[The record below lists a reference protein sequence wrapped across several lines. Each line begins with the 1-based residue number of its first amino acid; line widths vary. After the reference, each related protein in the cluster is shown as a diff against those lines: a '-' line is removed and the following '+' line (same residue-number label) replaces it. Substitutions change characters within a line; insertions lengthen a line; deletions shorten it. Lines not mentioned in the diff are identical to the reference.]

1 MNIKDLKSHLSGSV
15 LFAVAIFLISH
26 TAWAQ
31 QRTLPADTVI
41 VSNDEV
47 TIKGE
52 EVPYRV
58 ATGTQPVYGEDGKP
72 DAALYYT
79 YYERTDVEDNDNRPI
94 FISFNGG
101 PGAGSLW
108 MHLGYTS
115 PKRLKVSD
123 EGYPVQPYGIE
134 DNPHSILDVA
144 DIVYVN
150 PVNTGFSRILN
161 DGKKEQFFGVNEDLK
176 YLADW
181 IDTFISRQGR
191 WESPKYLIG
200 ESYGTPR
207 VSGLA
212 GQLQSRHWMF
222 LNGVVLVSPTGLG
235 MEPEGPSPR
244 SSVLKLP
251 YYTAAA
257 WYHKQLPNDLQSQDL
272 TELLPKVERYTIEE
286 YLPALSRGGF
296 IDKDRKQ
303 KVAEQVAR
311 YSGLSKEFVLDYNN
325 AIPASVFW
333 KELLRDEGYT
343 IGRLDSRYT
352 GIDKTD
358 GGSRPDYSP
367 EYSSW
372 KHSFTPA
379 INHYLQEELG
389 FETDLQYYVSG
400 PVHPW
405 NRDNNRTGEMLRGA
419 MAENPNL
426 EVMVQSGYFDG
437 ATDYFTAKYVMWN
450 LDPSGKMQDRLR
462 WEGYRSGHMMYLRNE
477 DLETSNE
484 DIREFIKNS
493 LPAEGAPAKYK
504 RSEKPNF

>member
-1 MNIKDLKSHLSGSV
+1 MRISNTRRGR
-15 LFAVAIFLISH
+15 FAIFTILISLSIFFAEVSH
-26 TAWAQ
+26 AQ
-31 QRTLPADTVI
+31 QRSLPADTVI
-41 VSNDEV
+41 TSTDEV

-52 EVPYRV
+52 QVPYRV
-58 ATGTQPVYGEDGKP
+58 FIGTQPVFGKDGKP
-72 DAALYYT
+72 DAALFYT
-79 YYERTDVEDNDNRPI
+79 YYERTDMEDNDNRPI

-101 PGAGSLW
+101 PGAASLW
-108 MHLGYTS
+108 MHLRYTS
-115 PKRLKVSD
+115 PKRLKISD
-123 EGYPVQPYGIE
+123 KGYPVQPYGIE
-134 DNPHSILDVA
+134 DNPHAIQNVA
-144 DIVYVN
+144 AIVYVN

-161 DGKKEQFFGVNEDLK
+161 DGKREQFFGVKEDVR

-212 GQLQSRHWMF
+212 GELQSRHWMF

-235 MEPEGPSPR
+235 LEPEGPAPR

-257 WYHKQLPNDLQSQDL
+257 WYHKQLPSDLQSQDL
-272 TELLPKVERYTIEE
+272 TELLPKVEQYTIEE

-296 IDKDRKQ
+296 IDEERKQ

-325 AIPASVFW
+325 AVPSSVFW

-343 IGRLDSRYT
+343 IGRLDSRYK

-358 GGSRPDYSP
+358 GGDRPDYSP

-379 INHYLQEELG
+379 INHYLREVLG
-389 FETDLQYYVSG
+389 FETNLQYYVAG
-400 PVHPW
+400 PIHPW
-405 NRDNNRTGEMLRGA
+405 KRENNRTGEMLREA
-419 MAENPNL
+419 MAEYTYL
-426 EVMVQSGYFDG
+426 DVMIQSGYFDG
-437 ATDYFTAKYVMWN
+437 ATDYFTANYVMWN
-450 LDPSGKMQDRLR
+450 LDPSGKMQARLR
-462 WEGYRSGHMMYLRNE
+462 WEGYRCGHM
-477 DLETSNE
+477 
-484 DIREFIKNS
+484 
-493 LPAEGAPAKYK
+493 
-504 RSEKPNF
+504 

>member
-1 MNIKDLKSHLSGSV
+1 MKINNIRLRFSGGMLLALLIFV
-15 LFAVAIFLISH
+15 LAD
-26 TAWAQ
+26 TTQAQ
-31 QRTLPADTVI
+31 QRALPADTAI
-41 VSNDEV
+41 VSTDEV

-52 EVPYRV
+52 QVPYRV
-58 ATGTQPVYGEDGKP
+58 STGTQPVYGEDGKP

-79 YYERTDVEDNDNRPI
+79 YYERTDVDDSDNRPV

-115 PKRLKVSD
+115 PKRLKISE

-222 LNGVVLVSPTGLG
+222 LNGVILVSPTGLG
-235 MEPEGPSPR
+235 MEPEGPAPR
-244 SSVLKLP
+244 STVLKLP

-257 WYHKQLPNDLQSQDL
+257 WYHKQLPSDLQSQDL
-272 TELLPKVERYTIEE
+272 TELLPKVERYAIEE

-296 IDKDRKQ
+296 VDKARKQ
-303 KVAEQVAR
+303 KVAAQVAR

-325 AIPASVFW
+325 AVPASVFW
-333 KELLRDEGYT
+333 KALLRDEGYT
-343 IGRLDSRYT
+343 IGRLDSRYK

-358 GGSRPDYSP
+358 GGDRPDYSP

-389 FETDLQYYVSG
+389 FKTDLQYYVAG

-405 NRDNNRTGEMLRGA
+405 NRDNNRTGEMLREA

-426 EVMVQSGYFDG
+426 EVLVQSGYYDG

-462 WEGYRSGHMMYLRNE
+462 WEGYRSGHMMYLRDE
-477 DLETSNE
+477 DLATSNE

-493 LPAEGAPAKYK
+493 MPDEGAPAQY
-504 RSEKPNF
+504 E

>member
-1 MNIKDLKSHLSGSV
+1 MNSFYKKNTCRAVFVSVFLFVLIFGSTD
-15 LFAVAIFLISH
+15 SQ
-26 TAWAQ
+26 AQ
-31 QRTLPADTVI
+31 QRKLPADTAI
-41 VSNDEV
+41 VSTDEV
-47 TIKGE
+47 TIKGQA
-52 EVPYRV
+52 VPYRV
-58 ATGTQPVYGEDGKP
+58 TTGTQPVYGEDGKV

-79 YYERTDVEDNDNRPI
+79 YYERTDVENDDNRPV

-115 PKRLKVSD
+115 PKRLKISD
-123 EGYPVQPYGIE
+123 EGYPVQPYGVE
-134 DNPHSILDVA
+134 DNHQSILDVA

-161 DGKKEQFFGVNEDLK
+161 DGKKEQFFGVNEDLA

-181 IDTFISRQGR
+181 IDTFISRQER

-222 LNGVVLVSPTGLG
+222 LNGVILVSPTGLG
-235 MEPEGPSPR
+235 LEPEGPNGR
-244 SSVLKLP
+244 SSILKLP

-257 WYHKQLPNDLQSQDL
+257 WYHNQLPDDLQSRDL
-272 TELLPKVERYTIEE
+272 AELLPEVEEYTIEE
-286 YLPALSRGGF
+286 FLPAVSQGGF
-296 IDKDRKQ
+296 ISDSRKQ
-303 KVAEQVAR
+303 EVAEQVAR
-311 YSGLSKEFVLDYNN
+311 YAGLDKEFVLDYNLVV
-325 AIPASVFW
+325 PASVFW

-352 GIDKTD
+352 GIDKT
-358 GGSRPDYSP
+358 GGGDRPDYSP

-379 INHYLQEELG
+379 INYYLQEELG
-389 FETDLQYYVSG
+389 FKTDLQYYVSG
-400 PVHPW
+400 PVRPW
-405 NRDNNRTGEMLRGA
+405 NRDGNETGEMLRGA

-426 EVMVQSGYFDG
+426 QVMVQSGYYDG
-437 ATDYFTAKYVMWN
+437 ATDYFSAKYTMWN
-450 LDPSGKMQDRLR
+450 IDPSGKMQDRFR
-462 WEGYRSGHMMYLRNE
+462 FEGYRSGHMMYLRTE

-484 DIREFIKNS
+484 DIREFIRNTM
-493 LPAEGAPAKYK
+493 PAEGDPAKY
-504 RSEKPNF
+504 ELNQ